1 MRFTVLCCLFL
12 LSVSKGAGQAPWFF
26 AVMSDP
32 QFGMYEKNQGFTQ
45 ESANFEFAIA
55 NVNRLHPRFIVV
67 CGDLTN
73 RRGDLS
79 QIAEYKRI
87 LKQVAPDIPV
97 YSVPG
102 NHDVG
107 DVPTPETLQAFH
119 DNIGPDYY
127 TFTAENILGV
137 VLDSNLIRG
146 PERAPEAADRQKK
159 WLIKTLQDARANPEV
174 QIVVFQHVPYFLDNP
189 DEDDGYFNIP
199 KATRREYLDLLKD
212 AGVHYVFAGHYH
224 RNAGGTDGRLVEVV
238 TGAVGMPLG
247 HSVSGFR
254 IVTVER
260 ETLKAPWFCFGG
272 IPNKIELQNPFTTP
286 CTQ

>member
-1 MRFTVLCCLFL
+1 MRFPLLCSLLL
-12 LSVSKGAGQAPWFF
+12 LSVAKSHGQPPWFF
-26 AVMSDP
+26 AVASDP
-32 QFGMYEKNQGFTQ
+32 QFGMYTKNQGFAQ
-45 ESANFEFAIA
+45 ETANFEFAVA
-55 NVNRLHPRFIVV
+55 NVNRLHPRFMVV

-73 RRGDLS
+73 RSGDLN

-107 DVPTPETLQAFH
+107 DVPTPKTLQAFH

-146 PERAPEAADRQKK
+146 PERAPEAAERQKQ
-159 WLIKTLQDARANPEV
+159 WLIKTLQDAKSNPRT
-174 QIVVFQHVPYFLDNP
+174 QILVFQHVPYFLENP

-199 KATRREYLDLLKD
+199 KSTRREYLDLLEH
-212 AGVHYVFAGHYH
+212 AGVKYVFAGHYH
-224 RNAGGTDGRLVEVV
+224 RNAGGTDGPLVEVV

-247 HSVSGFR
+247 HSLSGFR
-254 IVTVER
+254 IVTVQQ
-260 ETLKAPWFCFGG
+260 ETLKAPWFCFGA
-272 IPNKIELQNPFTTP
+272 IPNKIELQNPSAIP
-286 CTQ
+286 CAQ